1 MASRYNSNQPNGG
14 EETLKWNYGLG
25 INKKN
30 TIWIHTHEHVIT
42 TYKANR
48 TAITVGRRQIAETLT
63 EKRHIVSAEII
74 TNPDTIVLLYRV
86 NHYTIVIREDTNDR
100 LASRKRTTEVCQ
112 EEPPT
117 GRERPAK
124 IKTRIRK
131 RKSGESK

>member
-1 MASRYNSNQPNGG
+1 MELWTWYQQ
-14 EETLKWNYGLG
+14 
-25 INKKN
+25 KN
-30 TIWIHTHEHVIT
+30 TIWIHTHEQVIT

-48 TAITVGRRQIAETLT
+48 TSVTVGRRQNAETLT
-63 EKRHIVSAEII
+63 EKWHIVSAEII

-117 GRERPAK
+117 RREKSAK
-124 IKTRIRK
+124 IKTKKRK
-131 RKSGESK
+131 RRSEEAN